1 MKQTELMASEHK
13 DNLPHLFQL
22 ASQNKEGHPLLLES
36 GVNVFLFAADMT
48 NSHPSSYLQL
58 DIQLSLA
65 AKGGLAALQV
75 KALPCTCIL
84 DMFSQKFAMILTL
97 NLNQEGSNR
106 VFW

>member
-1 MKQTELMASEHK
+1 MT
-13 DNLPHLFQL
+13 
-22 ASQNKEGHPLLLES
+22 
-36 GVNVFLFAADMT
+36 AAGMT

-58 DIQLSLA
+58 DIRLSLA

-106 VFW
+106 AFWESLIKKLGITVQLQYTDTLRTI

>member
-1 MKQTELMASEHK
+1 MT
-13 DNLPHLFQL
+13 
-22 ASQNKEGHPLLLES
+22 
-36 GVNVFLFAADMT
+36 AAGMT

-58 DIQLSLA
+58 DIHLSLA

-84 DMFSQKFAMILTL
+84 DTFSQKFAMILTL

-106 VFW
+106 AFWESLIKKLGITVQLQYTDTLRTI

>member
-1 MKQTELMASEHK
+1 
-13 DNLPHLFQL
+13 
-22 ASQNKEGHPLLLES
+22 
-36 GVNVFLFAADMT
+36 MT

-84 DMFSQKFAMILTL
+84 GMFSQKFAMILTL
-97 NLNQEGSNR
+97 NLNHEGSNR
-106 VFW
+106 AFWESLIKKLGITVQLQYTNTLHTI